1 MSTPAEILIV
11 DDEPGVRES
20 LSAMLSEAGYAVSTS
35 SSVEDAL
42 DVLDASEFD
51 AVLCDLRLGEGA
63 DFELLAEL
71 ERRDSEVPVIV
82 VSGIGGKDEVLRALR
97 MGAVDYVSKPVD
109 PEEMLHATARAVER
123 LRLVRQNRDYEQRLE
138 AANRRMEKHIK
149 ELERDERAG
158 RRVQLGMLP
167 PSPMQIGNYRLCY
180 RILPSLFLSGDFVDY
195 FAVTERHF
203 CFYIADVSGHGA
215 SSAFIT
221 VLLKN
226 FSRRLR
232 REYKLRMLTKPGMVL
247 SWVNRELLD
256 NHLDKHVTLF
266 IGMVHTRNNML
277 YFANAGHFPHPMVVR
292 GEDSEVLTLDIRGK
306 PLGLFK
312 DIEYESGSIELGER
326 STVLAFTDGVL
337 EVMPESSLEEKEAR
351 LRDVAAR
358 CGNDPDAIAAELG
371 LNEGLQA
378 PDDIAYVMVSSA

>member
-11 DDEPGVRES
+11 DDESGERAS
-20 LSAMLSEAGYAVSTS
+20 LSAVLNEAGYTVSTTD
-35 SSVEDAL
+35 SVEAAL
-42 DVLDASEFD
+42 DALDASEFD
-51 AVLCDLRLGEGA
+51 AVLCDLRLGDGA
-63 DFELLAEL
+63 NFELLAEL

-82 VSGIGGKDEVLRALR
+82 VSGIGGKEDVLRALR

-109 PEEMLHATARAVER
+109 PEVMLHATARAVER

-138 AANRRMEKHIK
+138 AANRRMEEHIK

-167 PSPMQIGNYRLCY
+167 PSPMQIANYRLCY

-195 FAVTERHF
+195 FTVTDRHF

-232 REYKLRMLTKPGMVL
+232 REYKLRMLTRPGMVL

-266 IGMVHTRNNML
+266 IGMVHTRTNML
-277 YFANAGHFPHPMVVR
+277 YFANAGHFPHPLVVR
-292 GEDSEVLTLDIRGK
+292 GEREVVSLDIRGK
-306 PLGLFK
+306 PLGLFE
-312 DIEYESGSIELGER
+312 DIEYESGSIDLGER

-337 EVMPESSLEEKEAR
+337 EVMPESSLAEKERR
-351 LRDVAAR
+351 LKEVAAI
-358 CGNDPDAIAAELG
+358 CGNDPDAVAAELG
-371 LNEGLQA
+371 LREGLQA
-378 PDDIAYVMVSSA
+378 PDDIAYVIVSSV